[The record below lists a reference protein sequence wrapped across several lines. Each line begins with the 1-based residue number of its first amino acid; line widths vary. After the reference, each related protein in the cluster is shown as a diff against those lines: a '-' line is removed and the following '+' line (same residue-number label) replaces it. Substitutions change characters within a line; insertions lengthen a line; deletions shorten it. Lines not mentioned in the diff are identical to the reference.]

1 MISFHSRK
9 DLLEVFMADRV
20 WDRFLTEQDKAT
32 LTGKAD
38 RRIGFG
44 ERPALLLIDLY
55 RWVFGDKPEPV
66 VDAIKTWPGSCGL
79 AGWNALPYIQKL
91 LAKAREVEIP
101 VIHITGMDGV
111 AIEPWAFRRDGAR
124 RANMNKE
131 ELDRVR
137 RKFDIVDEVK
147 PIPGETVL
155 KKVSPSAFWGTPL
168 IGHLNFLGVDTII
181 TCGESTSGCVRAS
194 VVDGT
199 TNRLRMVVAEECVFD
214 RHEACHA
221 INLFDMNQK
230 YADVLPLDDILKYL
244 DAWRAEKA
252 GQVGY
257 ANNSIAYLKD
267 LAIGEDYKGLR

>member
-1 MISFHSRK
+1 
-9 DLLEVFMADRV
+9 MAERV

-44 ERPALLLIDLY
+44 ELTGAVLPAT
-55 RWVFGDKPEPV
+55 
-66 VDAIKTWPGSCGL
+66 ATSKTWPGSCGL
-79 AGWNALPYIQKL
+79 SGWNALPYMHNL
-91 LAKAREVEIP
+91 LAKAREVGIP
-101 VIHITGMDGV
+101 VIHVTGMDGV
-111 AIEPWAFRRDGAR
+111 AIEPWAFRRDTKR
-124 RANMNKE
+124 RANMGAE
-131 ELDRVR
+131 EIERQK

-168 IGHLNFLGVDTII
+168 VAHLNFLGVDTVL

-199 TNRLRMVVAEECVFD
+199 TNRLRMIVAEDCVFD
-214 RHEACHA
+214 RHEACPA

-230 YADVLPLDDILKYL
+230 YADVLPLDEILKYL

-257 ANNSIAYLKD
+257 ANDGLAYLKD
-267 LAIGEDYKGLR
+267 LALGEHYKGLR

>member
-1 MISFHSRK
+1 
-9 DLLEVFMADRV
+9 MAERV
-20 WDRFLTEQDKAT
+20 WDRFLTDQDKAT
-32 LTGKAD
+32 LVNKAE
-38 RRIGFG
+38 RRVGFG

-55 RWVFGDKPEPV
+55 RWVFGDKPEV
-66 VDAIKTWPGSCGL
+66 VTEAIKTWPGSCGL
-79 AGWNALPYIQKL
+79 AAWNSIPHIQKL
-91 LAKAREVEIP
+91 LTKAREVGIP
-101 VIHITGMDGV
+101 VIHVTGLDGV
-111 AIEPWAFRRDGAR
+111 AVEPWSFRRDGR
-124 RANMNKE
+124 KRANMSAE
-131 ELDRVR
+131 DLDRFR
-137 RKFDIVDEVK
+137 RRFDIVEQVK

-155 KKVSPSAFWGTPL
+155 KKTSPSAFWGTPL
-168 IGHLNFLGVDTII
+168 IGHLNFLGVDTLI

-199 TNRLRMVVAEECVFD
+199 TNRLRMIVAEECVFD

-257 ANNSIAYLKD
+257 ANDSIAYLKD
-267 LAIGEDYKGLR
+267 LGIGEEYKGLR

>member
-1 MISFHSRK
+1 
-9 DLLEVFMADRV
+9 MAERV
-20 WDRFLTEQDKAT
+20 WERFLTEQDKAT
-32 LTGKAD
+32 LVGRAERK
-38 RRIGFG
+38 IGFG

-66 VDAIKTWPGSCGL
+66 VEAIKTWPGSCGL
-79 AGWNALPYIQKL
+79 AG
-91 LAKAREVEIP
+91 
-101 VIHITGMDGV
+101 V
-111 AIEPWAFRRDGAR
+111 AIEPWAFRRDKTK
-124 RANMNKE
+124 RADMNQE
-131 ELDRVR
+131 QLDRQR
-137 RKFDIVDEVK
+137 RKFDIVDQVK

-168 IGHLNFLGVDTII
+168 IAHLNFLGVDTVL

-199 TNRLRMVVAEECVFD
+199 TNRLRMIVAEECVFD

-257 ANNSIAYLKD
+257 ANDSIAYLKD
-267 LAIGEDYKGLR
+267 LALGEDFKGLR

>member
-1 MISFHSRK
+1 
-9 DLLEVFMADRV
+9 
-20 WDRFLTEQDKAT
+20 
-32 LTGKAD
+32 
-38 RRIGFG
+38 
-44 ERPALLLIDLY
+44 
-55 RWVFGDKPEPV
+55 
-66 VDAIKTWPGSCGL
+66 
-79 AGWNALPYIQKL
+79 
-91 LAKAREVEIP
+91 
-101 VIHITGMDGV
+101 MDGV
-111 AIEPWAFRRDGAR
+111 AIEPWSFRRDR
-124 RANMNKE
+124 KKRATMSAE
-131 ELDRVR
+131 DLDRFR
-137 RKFDIVDEVK
+137 RRFQIVNEVK

-155 KKVSPSAFWGTPL
+155 KKTSPSAFWGTPL

-199 TNRLRMVVAEECVFD
+199 TNRLRMIVAEECVFD

-257 ANNSIAYLKD
+257 ANDSIAYLND
-267 LAIGEDYKGLR
+267 LGIGEEYKGLR